1 MSGIIYFL
9 YKCIFFV
16 LYKLISVC
24 FSRNF
29 CFICY
34 SIVENFF
41 DLYKYF
47 IFFLEEEGGMILL
60 LIVIIFFYKE
70 FLKWFNVLFLFLK
83 IYYFLN
89 KELLFVI
96 KWRFEY
102 LSFGMFVFNKYCIFL
117 FVCKSKDI
125 MFLSYLYILLKLVKF
140 IFFLFWLLIYFFK
153 YINNWIY
160 VLF

>member
-1 MSGIIYFL
+1 MIFKWWVGLFIFYINVFFL
-9 YKCIFFV
+9 FYINWLVYVLVEIFV
-16 LYKLISVC
+16 LFVIVLWKIFLIY
-24 FSRNF
+24 
-29 CFICY
+29 I
-34 SIVENFF
+34 SILFF
-41 DLYKYF
+41 
-47 IFFLEEEGGMILL
+47 FFGGGGGYDI
-60 LIVIIFFYKE
+60 IVNCNYFFYKE

-140 IFFLFWLLIYFFK
+140 ILFFFILIVNIFF
-153 YINNWIY
+153 
-160 VLF
+160 

>member
-1 MSGIIYFL
+1 MMSGIIYFL

-47 IFFLEEEGGMILL
+47 IFFGGGGGYDI
-60 LIVIIFFYKE
+60 
-70 FLKWFNVLFLFLK
+70 NVNCN
-83 IYYFLN
+83 Y
-89 KELLFVI
+89 
-96 KWRFEY
+96 
-102 LSFGMFVFNKYCIFL
+102 
-117 FVCKSKDI
+117 
-125 MFLSYLYILLKLVKF
+125 
-140 IFFLFWLLIYFFK
+140 FFLYRVFEMF
-153 YINNWIY
+153 
-160 VLF
+160 